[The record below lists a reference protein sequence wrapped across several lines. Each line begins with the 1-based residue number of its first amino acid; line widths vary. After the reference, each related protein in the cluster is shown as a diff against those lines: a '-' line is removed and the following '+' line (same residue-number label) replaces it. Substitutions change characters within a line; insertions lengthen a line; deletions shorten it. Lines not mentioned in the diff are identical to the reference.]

1 MNELNKSV
9 DKIMNIHYKIAT
21 LRTRQELKNIK
32 KTGYN
37 KFADFPY
44 FQLED
49 FLPTCNM
56 LELELGLTSDFNLK
70 GEEATLLITNINN
83 PTETKLYETTVAE
96 ANMKGVLEIQKLGS
110 VHTYLKRYLYLNYLN
125 LTEQDAVDKTDP
137 EKIDTKKDVSVK
149 EAQEEITNWINNATG
164 MLGKADLVYQ
174 QIGLTRKEVIA
185 EYKENPIMFLEQLK
199 RIKLDA

>member
-70 GEEATLLITNINN
+70 GEEATLVITNINN

-125 LTEQDAVDKTDP
+125 LTEGDTVDAIDQSKRVAPKSEKP
-137 EKIDTKKDVSVK
+137 ESKIIDAIGSKLYDNPERLQTMLNHYGVENLKDLTKEQSE
-149 EAQEEITNWINNATG
+149 EA
-164 MLGKADLVYQ
+164 
-174 QIGLTRKEVIA
+174 
-185 EYKENPIMFLEQLK
+185 LK
-199 RIKLDA
+199 ILSK